1 MSAGEPLRVVQ
12 AAQLAAADP
21 DNLWMIEGLWL
32 RQAVGVIGGAP
43 KTNKTYLALDIAL
56 SVASSTACLGAFA
69 VRDPGPVLLYMAEDA
84 EAAIKDRLLG
94 LCRHRRLALDP
105 LPLYAITASTLRLDL
120 DTDQRRLRQ
129 AVAAYRPTLLVLD
142 PLVRLHAL
150 NENDAGEISRLLGYL
165 RDLQRSQAC
174 SILLVHHS
182 RKNGAANSP
191 GGQNLRGSGDIHAWV
206 DSSLYLSRRPP
217 HLRLLAEHRS
227 APAPEPISLTLLSTD
242 AKPPDAHLEIVDPA
256 HSADGERQ
264 QIEDQLIAELR
275 TAPRSRAQ
283 LRQSLSMRNERL
295 GHLLEQLAAQGRIV
309 HADHLWRIPF
319 P

>member
-1 MSAGEPLRVVQ
+1 MNAAAPLRVVQ
-12 AAQLAAADP
+12 AARLTAADP
-21 DNLWMIEGLWL
+21 HTLWMIEPLWL

-69 VRDPGPVLLYMAEDA
+69 VRDPGAVLVYMAEDA
-84 EAAIKDRLLG
+84 EAAVKQRLLD
-94 LCRHRRLALDP
+94 LCRHRQLDLEK

-120 DTDQRRLRQ
+120 DTDQRRL
-129 AVAAYRPTLLVLD
+129 AHTVAAYRPRLLVLD

-165 RDLQRSQAC
+165 RDLQRAHAC
-174 SILLVHHS
+174 SILLVHHT
-182 RKNGAANSP
+182 RKNGGSSSQ
-191 GGQNLRGSGDIHAWV
+191 GGHNLRGSGDLHAWV

-217 HLRLLAEHRS
+217 HLRLLPEHRS
-227 APAPEPISLTLLSTD
+227 APSPEPISLALVS
-242 AKPPDAHLEIVDPA
+242 AGAEQRDAHLEIIDTVQA
-256 HSADGERQ
+256 ADSERH
-264 QIEDQLIAELR
+264 QIEQTLIAELR
-275 TAPRSRAQ
+275 AAPRSRAQ
-283 LRQSLSMRNERL
+283 LRQTLSMRNERL
-295 GHLLEQLAAQGRIV
+295 GHLLEHLAAQGRIV